1 MATASPPDLA
11 KLRID
16 RDQPPPAVK
25 RAFTR
30 TLWLAAAAIV
40 VVAGLVI
47 WLRDQDL
54 YTPKP

>member
-47 WLRDQDL
+47 
-54 YTPKP
+54 